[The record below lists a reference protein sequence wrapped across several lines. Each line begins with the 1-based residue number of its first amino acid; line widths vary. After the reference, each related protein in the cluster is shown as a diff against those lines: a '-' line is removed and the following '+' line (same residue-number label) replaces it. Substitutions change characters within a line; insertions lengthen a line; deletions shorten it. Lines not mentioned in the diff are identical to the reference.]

1 MAERYSNGKLRDCCY
16 DSTHFEER
24 RVIVRKSRI
33 RLERNNETYDGRE
46 EENASWKIGP
56 ELREDNFRARYN
68 NSCERGISWLV
79 GTVTSLERRNKSS
92 TLGCA
97 AAKNITS
104 PLRGRVKTQ
113 TRKQRG
119 REKNGDGRHM
129 GVGEHLW
136 RRGISKAVARRV
148 VREQCARTM
157 RATTRSHSGKVG
169 ENNRN
174 DDF

>member
-1 MAERYSNGKLRDCCY
+1 MESYAIVA
-16 DSTHFEER
+16 
-24 RVIVRKSRI
+24 VIPLISKKGESSFVKAGFGSSVTTKRTTVAKRKTRA
-33 RLERNNETYDGRE
+33 GRF
-46 EENASWKIGP
+46 GP

-79 GTVTSLERRNKSS
+79 GTVTTLERRNKSS

-119 REKNGDGRHM
+119 GEKNGDGRHM